1 MSEPGSCSGVVLV
14 IDDEEMVR
22 DVAVAILGSAGHET
36 LSAPDG
42 AAGVELF
49 RQNAD
54 RIDVVLLDMKM
65 PGMDGPAAC
74 AAILEIR
81 ADANVILS
89 SGFSEADAASRFEG
103 MSLAGFVQKPYRM
116 ADMLDAVAKAM
127 AG

>member
-1 MSEPGSCSGVVLV
+1 MSEPNRSTGVVLV
-14 IDDEEMVR
+14 VDDEEMVR

-36 LSAPDG
+36 LSAADG

-49 RQNAD
+49 RQNVD

-65 PGMDGPAAC
+65 PGMDGPATC

-81 ADANVILS
+81 PDAKVILS
-89 SGFSEADAASRFEG
+89 SGFAAAEAASRFEG
-103 MSLAGFVQKPYRM
+103 MALAGFVQKPYRM
-116 ADMLDAVAKAM
+116 ADMLGAVAKAM